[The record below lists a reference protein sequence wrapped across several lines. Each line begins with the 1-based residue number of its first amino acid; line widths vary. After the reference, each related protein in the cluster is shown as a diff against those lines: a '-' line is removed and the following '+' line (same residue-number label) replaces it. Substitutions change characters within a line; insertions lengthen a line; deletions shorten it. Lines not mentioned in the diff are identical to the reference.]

1 MTASVP
7 TDRQVTGGD
16 LRRRVRRITAGC
28 VALAAIASTALT
40 VNFAWASNDQQQ
52 GSANSSTADETTATS
67 GATTKAAAPSTKAPT
82 EPPHAVA
89 PDVPA
94 PAPIITPAPST
105 RTLATPQQ
113 APTASKG
120 RSHATSGGS

>member
-1 MTASVP
+1 MMTARVP
-7 TDRQVTGGD
+7 TDRQVTGDG

-28 VALAAIASTALT
+28 VALGAIASAALT
-40 VNFAWASNDQQQ
+40 VNFAWASNDEQ
-52 GSANSSTADETTATS
+52 GSANSSTVDETTVTS